1 MKLRYELQWWWLF
14 VIFAASAVV
23 TALAY
28 NIAVVAYDAAAEH
41 VFRGVIYSQAVSD
54 GVLFPRWVQFLH
66 WGLGSP
72 IFTFQGP
79 LPYAVMDLLFRLG
92 IPHPIGWRI
101 MVAVGF
107 LAAFLGTFLLVYE
120 ITRRRWPAF
129 LAAVA
134 YLYAPYVLRNALER
148 GSNEAFSMFLYPWV
162 LWSLIWLAQRP
173 GAGRFILA
181 AVLWSLCIIGH
192 VLAPLILA
200 PFALLT
206 AVLLLW
212 RGRTFAPLLA
222 LLVGGLLTAAVWAP
236 MTSEQGWVHVERNF
250 GTAEGNPL
258 VNSLPLDRLLA
269 LPAIYDV
276 ARDNNQTGVRVGLL
290 QTVLLAL
297 GIPGTMIAWRR
308 GRRQLALAL
317 GLTTGVGLLL
327 FWMFTS
333 ISDPV
338 WHLLE
343 PIFMRLQYRTRLMGV
358 QALAV
363 AVVTGLLVALLRP
376 RRQSVVALLVAFIL
390 TAAALPSIYVNLQHH
405 YQTFGNRVSQE
416 EIRAAEI
423 AYGGLAFTAFG
434 EFTPRWR
441 TAPFDDALLNKLGPD
456 FDPQKKPLADP
467 PESVE
472 VRSARVLSSAWDLDI
487 AASRA
492 QTITLYA
499 HYYPRWQATL
509 DDQSIPIGYQKGTG
523 LIQVQ
528 IPTGEHHLSLRY
540 ASTSADRIGMLV
552 SALTAFG
559 LLLLGAITLWRQRS
573 PAVTSPSQQPAD
585 RLVRDPVPV
594 TRPDGEKAPRISLLI
609 ALTALI
615 VFKFAIVDTATP
627 WLRCVSTDK
636 QICGAQATVDV
647 PFEGGPRLRG
657 YAVHSGV
664 VRPGDEIRVDLFWQ
678 GAPEAVSVL
687 HSFVHIR
694 NSQPGG
700 PNNPRTAN
708 EIWAQG
714 VNYAPGL
721 GGILTN
727 QFMPDKLYLD
737 EFRVALPEDMP
748 AGEYFLEVGFFNPET
763 GEQLDPLAEAVQPPL
778 KILWRSILLP
788 SVVVK

>member
-41 VFRGVIYSQAVSD
+41 VFRGVIYSRAVSD

-79 LPYAVMDLLFRLG
+79 LPYVIMDLLFRLG

-162 LWSLIWLAQRP
+162 LWSLIWLARRP

-181 AVLWSLCIIGH
+181 VVLWSLCIIGH

-212 RGRTFAPLLA
+212 RRRTFAPLLA

-236 MTSEQGWVHVERNF
+236 MTSEQAWVHVERNF

-317 GLTTGVGLLL
+317 GLATGVGLLL

-333 ISDPV
+333 ISDPA

-343 PIFMRLQYRTRLMGV
+343 PILMRLQYRTRLMGV

-376 RRQSVVALLVAFIL
+376 RWQSVAALLLAFML
-390 TAAALPSIYVNLQHH
+390 TAAALPSLYVNLQHH

-423 AYGGLAFTAFG
+423 DYGGLAFTAFG
-434 EFTPRWR
+434 EFTPRWH

-467 PESVE
+467 PESVQ
-472 VRSARVLSSAWDLDI
+472 VRSAKVLSSAWDLDI

-492 QTITLYA
+492 QTITLYS

-509 DDQSIPIGYQKGTG
+509 DDQSIPIGYQEGTG

-528 IPTGEHHLSLRY
+528 IPAGEHRLSLRY

-552 SALTAFG
+552 SALTAAG
-559 LLLLGAITLWRQRS
+559 LLLLGAITLWRERG
-573 PAVTSPSQQPAD
+573 PVVTSRSQQPAD
-585 RLVRDPVPV
+585 RLARYPVPV
-594 TRPDGEKAPRISLLI
+594 TRPDGEEAPRMGLLV

-627 WLRCVSTDK
+627 WLRCVSTDN

-664 VRPGDEIRVDLFWQ
+664 VKPGDEIRVDLFWQ
-678 GAPEAVSVL
+678 GAPEAVPVL

-727 QFMPDKLYLD
+727 QFIPDKLYLD

-748 AGEYFLEVGFFNPET
+748 EGEYFLEIGFFNPET

-788 SVVVK
+788 SVVVQ